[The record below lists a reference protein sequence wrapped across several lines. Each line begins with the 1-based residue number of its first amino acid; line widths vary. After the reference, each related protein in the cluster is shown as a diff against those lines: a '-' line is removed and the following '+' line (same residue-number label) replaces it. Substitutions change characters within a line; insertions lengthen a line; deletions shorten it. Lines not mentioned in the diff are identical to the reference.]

1 MNNLQTTP
9 NNRQPKPIDAFNRLI
24 QSQGMQNY
32 LASTLHDKRDS
43 FIANVTAL
51 VGSSAQL
58 QACDPA
64 AVIMTAVKATA
75 LNLPL
80 DPNLGFAYVI
90 PYQSQQGLVPQF
102 QLGYKGYVQLALRT
116 GQFKTIN
123 ARDVREGE
131 IVGEDYL
138 SGEMR
143 FQRIDNRE
151 AQPVIGY
158 VAFFELLNGFR
169 KSLYMS
175 KTDVEAH
182 ALRFS
187 KSYKNKFG
195 VWQTNFDAMAVKTV
209 AKLLLSKY
217 APMSIE
223 MGDALLADGAS
234 YNGGQAQPIYVD
246 NSTGEVIEPKE
257 PTNYAEEIMMAS
269 NLATKD
275 ETEEAT
281 YGAETEKP
289 EEATLGI

>member
-9 NNRQPKPIDAFNRLI
+9 SRQPKPIDGFNRMI
-24 QSQGMQNY
+24 QSQSMQNY
-32 LASTLHDKRDS
+32 LASTLHEKRDS

-51 VGSSAQL
+51 VGSNAQL

-138 SGEMR
+138 SGEMQ
-143 FQRIDNRE
+143 FQRVDNRE

-257 PTNYAEEIMMAS
+257 PTNYAEEIMATS

-275 ETEEAT
+275 ETEEVT

-289 EEATLGI
+289 GEATLGI

>member
-9 NNRQPKPIDAFNRLI
+9 SRQPKPIDAFNRLI

-32 LASTLHDKRDS
+32 LASTLHDKRDA

-51 VGSSAQL
+51 VGSNAQL

-80 DPNLGFAYVI
+80 DPNLGFAYVV

-138 SGEMR
+138 SGEMQ
-143 FQRIDNRE
+143 FQRVDNRE

-195 VWQTNFDAMAVKTV
+195 VWQTNFGAMAVKTV

-257 PTNYAEEIMMAS
+257 PTNYAEEIMATS

-289 EEATLGI
+289 GEATLGI